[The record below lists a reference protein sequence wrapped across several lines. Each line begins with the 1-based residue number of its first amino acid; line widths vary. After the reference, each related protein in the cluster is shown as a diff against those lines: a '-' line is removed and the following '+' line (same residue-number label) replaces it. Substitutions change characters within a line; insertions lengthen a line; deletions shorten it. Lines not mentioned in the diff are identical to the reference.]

1 MRTLKSPL
9 CAVGASLLAACATT
23 VFAQSTAPQ
32 VVRIGHAAAL
42 TGGIAHVGKD
52 SENGARLAIE
62 EINAKGLTIGGK
74 PVRLELD
81 SQDDA
86 GDPRMATQ
94 IAQKLVDDNVVAV
107 IGHLTSGTSIPA
119 SRIYNDANVVQI
131 SPGAT
136 NPAYTLQGYKTTY
149 RVVGTDAQQGPA
161 LASYA
166 ARQLNVKTVAVL
178 DDSTAYGQ
186 GLATEFEKSAKALGI
201 KVVAHEATNDKAID
215 FRAVLT
221 KFKGLNPDAIMY
233 GGMDATGGPLAKQ
246 ARQLGLRA
254 KILAGDSVCTEE
266 LPKLAGDAAANVV
279 CSQAG
284 IALEKMP
291 TGAQFVAKYSKRFN
305 VPVQI
310 TAPFSYDSVY
320 IVVDAMKRANST
332 DRTKILAAMPSTDY
346 MGIIGETAFDKHGDL
361 RHGVISLFTY
371 KANNKT
377 VLDIVKM

>member
-1 MRTLKSPL
+1 MHTLPL
-9 CAVGASLLAACATT
+9 ALLSAFACAAS
-23 VFAQSTAPQ
+23 AQSAAP
-32 VVRIGHAAAL
+32 VVVKIGHAAAL

-86 GDPRMATQ
+86 GDPRTATQ

-107 IGHLTSGTSIPA
+107 VGHLTSGTSIPA

-136 NPAYTLQGYKTTY
+136 NPAFTLQGYKTTY

-161 LASYA
+161 LAAYA
-166 ARQLNVKTVAVL
+166 AKQLGVKMVAVL

-186 GLATEFEKSAKALGI
+186 GLATEFEKSAKSLGI
-201 KVVAHEATNDKAID
+201 KVVAHEATNDKAVD

-246 ARQLGLRA
+246 ARQLGIRA
-254 KILAGDSVCTEE
+254 RILAGDSVCTEE

-320 IVVDAMKRANST
+320 IIVDAMKRANST
-332 DRTKILAAMPSTDY
+332 DRAKVLAAMPSTDY
-346 MGIIGETAFDKHGDL
+346 KGIIGETAFDSHGDL

-377 VLDIVKM
+377 VLDIVRM